1 MILLYPRQMSSRQ
14 QDILVS
20 LARRHGITIGQAEE
34 IWSFFGS
41 TIATHISSAEKNE
54 EGYFIEDSFPIIH
67 IENFGKFVPNK
78 RRIKYANH
86 CITYKKKQNEH
97 HTSDTAPQ

>member
-1 MILLYPRQMSSRQ
+1 MSKLLSSHRQ
-14 QDILVS
+14 QEILVEM
-20 LARRHGITIGQAEE
+20 ARRHGITIGQAED
-34 IWSFFGS
+34 IWSSFGS
-41 TIATHISSAEKNE
+41 TIATHVSSATKDE
-54 EGYFIEDSFPIIH
+54 EGFFIEDSFPVIH

-97 HTSDTAPQ
+97 NTTDTTS

>member
-1 MILLYPRQMSSRQ
+1 M
-14 QDILVS
+14 
-20 LARRHGITIGQAEE
+20 ARRHGITIGQAED
-34 IWSFFGS
+34 IWSSFGS
-41 TIATHISSAEKNE
+41 TIATHVSSATKDE
-54 EGYFIEDSFPIIH
+54 EGFFIEDSFPVIH

-97 HTSDTAPQ
+97 NTADTTS

>member
-1 MILLYPRQMSSRQ
+1 MSSRQ
-14 QDILVS
+14 QEVIVK
-20 LARRHGITIGQAEE
+20 LARLHGITMGQAEE
-34 IWSFFGS
+34 IWSSFGS
-41 TIATHISSAEKNE
+41 TIATHISSAQKNDD
-54 EGYFIEDSFPIIH
+54 GYFIEDSFPIIH

-97 HTSDTAPQ
+97 NTSDTTLQE